1 MCSVDPDVMVFV
13 YSPLDENI
21 TAGVNNT
28 LSCMIDDIDD
38 LMLPVEYMWWHFN
51 GNDTKLINNK
61 SGILSLSPLKLSD
74 AGEYMCQVNISSSL
88 LNSDLIFYSMMP
100 HVIRVFGK
108 GICLSVT
115 ML

>member
-13 YSPLDENI
+13 DSPLGENI

-28 LSCMIDDIDD
+28 LFCMIDDIDD
-38 LMLPVEYMWWHFN
+38 LMLPIEYMWWHFN
-51 GNDTKLINNK
+51 GTDTKLIKNK

-74 AGEYMCQVNISSSL
+74 AGEYICQVNINSTL
-88 LNSDLIFYSMMP
+88 LNSNVTFYSMMP

-108 GICLSVT
+108 AIWL
-115 ML
+115 